1 MSIKV
6 KILLFKYFSIFSRGK
21 NVEIVLHFDFILY
34 KSGYNNNMDADFL
47 TFLDC
52 GVFKS
57 LLVYFCMPMIIL
69 DAKVP
74 ECSF

>member
-1 MSIKV
+1 
-6 KILLFKYFSIFSRGK
+6 
-21 NVEIVLHFDFILY
+21 
-34 KSGYNNNMDADFL
+34 MDADFL
-47 TFLDC
+47 TILDC
-52 GVFKS
+52 SVFKS

>member
-1 MSIKV
+1 M
-6 KILLFKYFSIFSRGK
+6 LRLR
-21 NVEIVLHFDFILY
+21 FILISFY
-34 KSGYNNNMDADFL
+34 TNLDLIIIRIIINNNNNNIDADFL
-47 TFLDC
+47 TILDC